1 MRIRTIAALT
11 ILMGSSLVA
20 APTSATATGC
30 LPEAQV
36 PSRDRIQAQ
45 AWAHLPCGG
54 QGDVRLVTASGAI
67 LDDTFFYL
75 GGNGYASGSWT
86 NCAGYAVY
94 TSVYVTVNGTGMSDR
109 SGTVS
114 C

>member
-11 ILMGSSLVA
+11 ILMGSSLAA

-54 QGDVRLVTASGAI
+54 QGDVRLITASGAI

-75 GGNGYASGSWT
+75 GSNGYASGSWT
-86 NCAGYAVY
+86 TCSGYAVY